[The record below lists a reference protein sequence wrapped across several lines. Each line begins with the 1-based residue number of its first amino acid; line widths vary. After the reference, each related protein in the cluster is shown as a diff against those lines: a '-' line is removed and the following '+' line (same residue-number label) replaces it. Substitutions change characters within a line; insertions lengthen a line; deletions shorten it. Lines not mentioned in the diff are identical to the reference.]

1 MTPQEIITEIQKQ
14 LTDLKYNEGE
24 YCLIVYK
31 TIGYKQEENKQV
43 YRVYNSFV
51 LFEQNISKCLDEIS
65 EEFGVDVD
73 IWQFD

>member
-14 LTDLKYNEGE
+14 LTDLKYQEGE

-31 TIGYKQEENKQV
+31 TIGYKHEENKQV
-43 YRVYNSFV
+43 YRVYNSFS